1 MLSIKL
7 RPIGKKKQVSYR
19 ISVMPKRS
27 KLRGKFVDDLGWY
40 NPHTNLFKVEKE
52 RALAWLQKGAQPTD
66 SVHNIFVAAGIKEG
80 EKKAVH
86 AKSKKEAPQENTAP
100 QTEKAPEEK
109 VEEASQEAKVEEKTE
124 ETPQEEVKTESQEA
138 PQEEKKEEAPETP
151 QEEKVEEETESEEK
165 TEDTSQ
171 ETENTEEEK
180 KE

>member
-66 SVHNIFVAAGIKEG
+66 SVHNIFVSAGIKEG

-100 QTEKAPEEK
+100 QTEKASEEKVETVQQETPAEEK
-109 VEEASQEAKVEEKTE
+109 VEETHQEEVKEESPELPQEEKQEEAPQEEKVEEKTE
-124 ETPQEEVKTESQEA
+124 E
-138 PQEEKKEEAPETP
+138 EEKK
-151 QEEKVEEETESEEK
+151 
-165 TEDTSQ
+165 EDTSQ